1 MLPLAPVLY
10 HRPIR
15 SRANIRRENDVPE
28 LFPRP
33 PRHMKQPTKD
43 QLRTQLAEAAAELE
57 RRGVLIE
64 QLRTPW
70 WRRLLLR
77 LRGEPPA

>member
-1 MLPLAPVLY
+1 
-10 HRPIR
+10 
-15 SRANIRRENDVPE
+15 
-28 LFPRP
+28 
-33 PRHMKQPTKD
+33 MKQPTKD